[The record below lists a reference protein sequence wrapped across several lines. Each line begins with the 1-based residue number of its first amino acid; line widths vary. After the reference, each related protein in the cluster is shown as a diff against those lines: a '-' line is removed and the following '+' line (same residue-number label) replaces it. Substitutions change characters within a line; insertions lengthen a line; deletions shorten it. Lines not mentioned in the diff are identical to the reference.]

1 MVAGGG
7 DDGTVVCGGLRGG
20 CGGAVPGG
28 GDERLWHRR
37 GIGGEFVGDAVDDHD
52 NVDVY
57 DDGAVYDDHDNATDD
72 VGAVYDDHDN
82 VDVYDNVY
90 DDGAGVGV

>member
-7 DDGTVVCGGLRGG
+7 DDGTVVCGRFCGG

-37 GIGGEFVGDAVDDHD
+37 GIGGEFVGDAVDHHD
-52 NVDVY
+52 NDVY
-57 DDGAVYDDHDNATDD
+57 DGAVYDDVGAVYDYHDNATDD
-72 VGAVYDDHDN
+72 VGAVYDD
-82 VDVYDNVY
+82 V
-90 DDGAGVGV
+90 GAGV